1 MQKMVDSGG
10 IIHGCSVTPKIFL
23 TPAEQ
28 SGPYCAVHQT
38 TNPDSIKAFLKNLY
52 LQALQPALPA
62 NAMRDVQWPEVSG
75 RTYLLSIGKA
85 ATQMATAILD
95 RLPENVDGLI
105 VTRHGYV
112 QPGFAPDNLQIVEAS
127 HPVPDSVGVE
137 AAQTALQAA
146 DALGEDDLLLVLMS
160 GGASALLPAPAAG
173 ISLAEKQAVTRSL
186 LHSGA
191 PIGEMNMVRKHLSAI
206 KGGRL
211 AARAWPA
218 ATHMIAISDI
228 PGDDIAMIG
237 SGPTVADRSTCA
249 DTLAIAAKYD
259 IALPPA
265 IKSQLSSGALET
277 PKADDPKMQRA
288 TAGLCARPADM
299 CAAAAEAVRVMG
311 YEPIMLGDA
320 LEGDALE
327 LGRDHA
333 AQALAIK
340 ASGRKAALIS
350 GGEATV
356 TLRNRNGRGGR
367 CTAYLLACALA
378 LAGEPDI
385 CGFAADS
392 DGIDGSE
399 DNAGAFLWPDI
410 MTNMGG
416 ADQARQF
423 LENDDSYRAF
433 EKADALLMTGPSGTN
448 VNDLRL
454 LLVH

>member
-1 MQKMVDSGG
+1 M
-10 IIHGCSVTPKIFL
+10 
-23 TPAEQ
+23 
-28 SGPYCAVHQT
+28 HQT
-38 TNPDSIKAFLKNLY
+38 TNPDSIKAFLEDLY
-52 LQALQPALPA
+52 FQALQPALPV
-62 NAMRDVQWPEVSG
+62 NAMRDVEWPQVPG

-85 ATQMATAILD
+85 ASQMTSAILD
-95 RLPENVDGLI
+95 RLPKNVDGLI
-105 VTRHGYV
+105 VTRQGYV

-127 HPVPDSVGVE
+127 HPVPDSVGAE
-137 AAQTALQAA
+137 AAQSALQAA
-146 DALGEDDLLLVLMS
+146 DGLGADDLLLVLMS
-160 GGASALLPAPAAG
+160 GGASALLPAPAEG
-173 ISLAEKQAVTRSL
+173 ISLVEKQAVTRAL
-186 LHSGA
+186 LGCGA
-191 PIGEMNMVRKHLSAI
+191 PISEMNMVRKHLSAI

-237 SGPTVADRSTCA
+237 SGPTVVDSSTCA
-249 DTLAIAAKYD
+249 DTLAIAARYD
-259 IALPPA
+259 IILPPLVTKKLA
-265 IKSQLSSGALET
+265 SGALET

-288 TAGLCARPADM
+288 TTELCARPADM
-299 CAAAAEAVRVMG
+299 CAAAVAAVAAMG

-327 LGRDHA
+327 LGCDHA

-367 CTAYLLACALA
+367 CTAYLLALA
-378 LAGEPDI
+378 LTLQGEPDI

-399 DNAGAFLWPDI
+399 DNAGGYLWPGILDL
-410 MTNMGG
+410 MGG
-416 ADQARQF
+416 AGQAREL
-423 LENDDSYRAF
+423 LEQDNSYLAF
-433 EKADALLMTGPSGTN
+433 EKAGALLMTGPSGTN
-448 VNDLRL
+448 VNDLRVI
-454 LLVH
+454 LVG

>member
-1 MQKMVDSGG
+1 
-10 IIHGCSVTPKIFL
+10 
-23 TPAEQ
+23 
-28 SGPYCAVHQT
+28 
-38 TNPDSIKAFLKNLY
+38 
-52 LQALQPALPA
+52 
-62 NAMRDVQWPEVSG
+62 
-75 RTYLLSIGKA
+75 
-85 ATQMATAILD
+85 
-95 RLPENVDGLI
+95 
-105 VTRHGYV
+105 
-112 QPGFAPDNLQIVEAS
+112 
-127 HPVPDSVGVE
+127 
-137 AAQTALQAA
+137 
-146 DALGEDDLLLVLMS
+146 
-160 GGASALLPAPAAG
+160 
-173 ISLAEKQAVTRSL
+173 
-186 LHSGA
+186 
-191 PIGEMNMVRKHLSAI
+191 
-206 KGGRL
+206 
-211 AARAWPA
+211 
-218 ATHMIAISDI
+218 
-228 PGDDIAMIG
+228 
-237 SGPTVADRSTCA
+237 
-249 DTLAIAAKYD
+249 
-259 IALPPA
+259 
-265 IKSQLSSGALET
+265 
-277 PKADDPKMQRA
+277 
-288 TAGLCARPADM
+288 M

>member
-1 MQKMVDSGG
+1 M
-10 IIHGCSVTPKIFL
+10 
-23 TPAEQ
+23 
-28 SGPYCAVHQT
+28 HQT
-38 TNPDSIKAFLKNLY
+38 TNPDSIKAFLADLY

-62 NAMRDVQWPEVSG
+62 NAMRDVQWPKVSG

-85 ATQMATAILD
+85 ATQMAAAILD

-105 VTRHGYV
+105 VTRQGYGE
-112 QPGFAPDNLQIVEAS
+112 PGFAPDNLQIVEAS
-127 HPVPDSVGVE
+127 HPVPDSVGAE
-137 AAQTALQAA
+137 AAQRALQAA

-160 GGASALLPAPAAG
+160 GGASALLPAPADG
-173 ISLAEKQAVTRSL
+173 ISLAGKQAVTGAL
-186 LHSGA
+186 LRSGA
-191 PIGEMNMVRKHLSAI
+191 PINEMNIVRKHLSAI
-206 KGGRL
+206 KGGLL

-237 SGPTVADRSTCA
+237 SGPSVADSSTCT

-265 IKSQLSSGALET
+265 IESRLLSGALET

-288 TAGLCARPADM
+288 TAEICARPADM
-299 CAAAAEAVRVMG
+299 CAAAVEAVRAMG
-311 YEPIMLGDA
+311 YQPVMLGDA

-327 LGRDHA
+327 LGKDHA
-333 AQALAIK
+333 AQALALK
-340 ASGRKAALIS
+340 ASGRKTALIS

-356 TLRNRNGRGGR
+356 TLRNHDGRGGR

-378 LAGEPDI
+378 LKGEPDI

-410 MTNMGG
+410 LQSMDG
-416 ADQARQF
+416 AERALQF
-423 LENDDSYRAF
+423 LDRDDSYGAF
-433 EKADALLMTGPSGTN
+433 KKSDALLVTGPSGTN
-448 VNDLRL
+448 VNDLRM

>member
-1 MQKMVDSGG
+1 MAA
-10 IIHGCSVTPKIFL
+10 SVTPKIFL

-38 TNPDSIKAFLKNLY
+38 TNPDSIKAFLADLY
-52 LQALQPALPA
+52 LQALQPALPT
-62 NAMRDVQWPEVSG
+62 NAMRAVQWPQVPG

-85 ATQMATAILD
+85 ASQMASAILD

-105 VTRHGYV
+105 VTRQGYV
-112 QPGFAPDNLQIVEAS
+112 EPSFAPDNLQIVEAS
-127 HPVPDSVGVE
+127 HPVPDSVGAE
-137 AAQTALQAA
+137 AAQRALQAA
-146 DALGEDDLLLVLMS
+146 DALGADDLLLVLMS
-160 GGASALLPAPAAG
+160 GGASALLPAPADG
-173 ISLAEKQAVTRSL
+173 ISLAEKQAVTRAL
-186 LHSGA
+186 LGSGA
-191 PIGEMNMVRKHLSAI
+191 PISEMNMVRKHLSAI

-237 SGPTVADRSTCA
+237 SGPTAADSSTCA
-249 DTLAIAAKYD
+249 DTLAIADKYD
-259 IALPPA
+259 IILPPLVTEKLA
-265 IKSQLSSGALET
+265 SGALET
-277 PKADDPKMQRA
+277 PKADDPKMQRT
-288 TAGLCARPADM
+288 TAELCARPADM
-299 CAAAAEAVRVMG
+299 CAAAVEAVQAMG
-311 YEPIMLGDA
+311 YDPIMLGDA

-378 LAGEPDI
+378 LQGERDI

-399 DNAGAFLWPDI
+399 DNAGGYLWPGILDL
-410 MTNMGG
+410 MGG
-416 ADQARQF
+416 AGQAREL
-423 LENDDSYRAF
+423 LEQDNSYLAF
-433 EKADALLMTGPSGTN
+433 EKAGALLMTGPSGTN
-448 VNDLRL
+448 VNDLRVI
-454 LLVH
+454 LVG

>member
-1 MQKMVDSGG
+1 M
-10 IIHGCSVTPKIFL
+10 
-23 TPAEQ
+23 
-28 SGPYCAVHQT
+28 
-38 TNPDSIKAFLKNLY
+38 
-52 LQALQPALPA
+52 QALQPALPA
-62 NAMRDVQWPEVSG
+62 NAMRDVDWPKVPG

-85 ATQMATAILD
+85 ATQMVAAILD
-95 RLPENVDGLI
+95 RLPENVEGLI
-105 VTRHGYV
+105 VTRQGYV
-112 QPGFAPDNLQIVEAS
+112 EPGFAPDNLKIVEAS
-127 HPVPDSVGVE
+127 HPVPDSVGAE
-137 AAQTALQAA
+137 AAQSALQAA
-146 DALGEDDLLLVLMS
+146 DALGKDDLLLVLMS
-160 GGASALLPAPAAG
+160 GGASALLPAPAEG
-173 ISLAEKQAVTRSL
+173 ISLVGKQAVTRAL
-186 LHSGA
+186 LRSGA

-237 SGPTVADRSTCA
+237 SGPTVADSSTCA

-259 IALPPA
+259 IILPPA
-265 IKSQLSSGALET
+265 IRSQLRSGALET
-277 PKADDPKMQRA
+277 PKADDPKMQRV
-288 TAGLCARPADM
+288 TADLCARPADM
-299 CAAAAEAVRVMG
+299 CAAAVEAVQAMG
-311 YEPIMLGDA
+311 YEAVMLGDA

-356 TLRNRNGRGGR
+356 MISNRDGRGGR

-378 LAGEPDI
+378 LNGEPDI

-399 DNAGAFLWPDI
+399 DNAGGFLWPGI
-410 MTNMGG
+410 VELMGG
-416 ADQARQF
+416 VGEARHL
-423 LENDDSYRAF
+423 LEQDNSYLAF
-433 EKADALLMTGPSGTN
+433 EKAGALLMTGPSGTN
-448 VNDLRL
+448 VNDLRVI
-454 LLVH
+454 LVG